1 MRKSRKFAIVAG
13 STVGAL
19 AIGGVAFAYWSTSG
33 SGTGSA
39 ATSAGASNLS
49 IVQTSTITGLAPGV
63 AAKSITGIV
72 TNNAANSAYVD
83 TVTVSIDSVT
93 PAGSGA
99 CTADDYTIN
108 SPVMDVQQD
117 LAAGAHTGFSGASIE
132 FVDSASN
139 QDGCKGATVNL
150 AYASN

>member
-19 AIGGVAFAYWSTSG
+19 ALGGVAFAYWSTTG

-49 IVQTSTITGLAPGV
+49 VVQTNTPSNLYPGGP
-63 AAKSITGIV
+63 ARAIEGTV
-72 TNNAANSAYVD
+72 TNSNAADGQSQYVD
-83 TVTVSIDSVT
+83 TVTVSIDSIT
-93 PAGSGA
+93 QAAGASGA

-108 SPVMDVQQD
+108 NPVMDVQQD
-117 LAAGAHTGFSGASIE
+117 LAAGDHFDFSGASIE
-132 FVDSASN
+132 FVDS
-139 QDGCKGATVNL
+139 
-150 AYASN
+150 